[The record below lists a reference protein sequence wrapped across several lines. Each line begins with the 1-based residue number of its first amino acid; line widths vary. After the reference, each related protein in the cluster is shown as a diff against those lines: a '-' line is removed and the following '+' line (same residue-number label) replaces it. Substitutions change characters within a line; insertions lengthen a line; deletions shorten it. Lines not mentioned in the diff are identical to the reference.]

1 VTAVQSCMILAVPE
15 APRPTKGETTES
27 LELPSGAGDLRLLV
41 SSPGGGD
48 QSHTLAGKTRVIL
61 GRGKECD
68 VVVDDPAVSRRH
80 VAIHLLGFPFL
91 EDLGSR
97 NGTVLSGRTLHKGD
111 RAPLPIGTS
120 FALGAATVVLQR
132 RSAIDRAPEGAV
144 VEDPAMRAAYEL
156 LDVIGPSPLSVLV
169 LGETGTGKEV
179 FAQAIHS
186 RSPRASRTFLPI
198 NCAALSETL
207 LESELFG
214 HEKGAFTGATHAK
227 TGLFEAAS
235 GGTAFLD
242 EIGELAM
249 TTQAK
254 LLRVLESGEVTPIG
268 SVKPRRIDVRFVA
281 ATNRDLGSLVEA
293 GRFRGDLFYR
303 LNGFTVTLPPLRERP
318 ADILPLALTFAARA
332 AARLDRSA
340 PTFTDSAA
348 DALRRHTWPGN
359 VRELRNVVERAVS
372 TCRGSASLLVEHL
385 AIVPARADA
394 VGPARTEAGVLPDA
408 VGSFEKERI
417 LEALRR
423 TSFNQTE
430 AAKAL
435 GISRRTLINKIIAHG
450 IPRPRKGG

>member
-1 VTAVQSCMILAVPE
+1 MREENTQ
-15 APRPTKGETTES
+15 S
-27 LELPSGAGDLRLLV
+27 LEISGGAGDLRLLV
-41 SSPGGGD
+41 SSPRGD
-48 QSHTLAGKTRVIL
+48 ASHALAGKERVVL
-61 GRGKECD
+61 GRGQECD

-80 VAIHLLGFPFL
+80 VAIHLLGFPVL

-97 NGTVLSGRTLHKGD
+97 NGTVLLGRTLHKGD
-111 RAPLPIGTS
+111 RSPLPVGTA

-132 RSAIDRAPEGAV
+132 RPPIEPVPDGAV
-144 VEDPAMRAAYEL
+144 VKDPAMRATYDM
-156 LDVIGPSPLSVLV
+156 LDMIGPSPLSVLV

-179 FAQAIHS
+179 FANAIHA
-186 RSPRASRTFLPI
+186 RSPRAARTFLPI

-214 HEKGAFTGATHAK
+214 HEKGSFTGATHAR
-227 TGLFEAAS
+227 TGLFEAAD

-254 LLRVLESGEVTPIG
+254 LLRVLESGEVTRLG
-268 SVKPRRIDVRFVA
+268 SVRPKRVDVRFVA
-281 ATNRDLGSLVEA
+281 ATNRDLASLVEA

-318 ADILPLALTFAARA
+318 ADILPLAQLFAGRA
-332 AARLDRSA
+332 AARLERSV

-348 DALRRHTWPGN
+348 DALRRHLWPGN

-372 TCRGSASLLVEHL
+372 ACRGAASLSVEDL
-385 AIVPARADA
+385 ALVPARPDA
-394 VGPARTEAGVLPDA
+394 VGPSPATEATEAAMLPDA
-408 VGSFEKERI
+408 VGSFEKQRI
-417 LEALRR
+417 LEALQR

-435 GISRRTLINKIIAHG
+435 GISRRTLINKIISHG

>member
-1 VTAVQSCMILAVPE
+1 
-15 APRPTKGETTES
+15 
-27 LELPSGAGDLRLLV
+27 
-41 SSPGGGD
+41 
-48 QSHTLAGKTRVIL
+48 
-61 GRGKECD
+61 
-68 VVVDDPAVSRRH
+68 
-80 VAIHLLGFPFL
+80 
-91 EDLGSR
+91 
-97 NGTVLSGRTLHKGD
+97 
-111 RAPLPIGTS
+111 
-120 FALGAATVVLQR
+120 
-132 RSAIDRAPEGAV
+132 
-144 VEDPAMRAAYEL
+144 MRAAYEL
-156 LDVIGPSPLSVLV
+156 LDIIGPSPLSVLV

-186 RSPRASRTFLPI
+186 RSPRANRTFLPI
-198 NCAALSETL
+198 NCAALSESL

-214 HEKGAFTGATHAK
+214 HEKGAFTGAAAAK
-227 TGLFEAAS
+227 AGLFEAAD

-242 EIGELAM
+242 EIGELGM
-249 TTQAK
+249 TIQAK
-254 LLRVLESGEVTPIG
+254 LLRVLESGEVTRLG
-268 SVKPRRIDVRFVA
+268 SVKPKRVDVRFVA

-318 ADILPLALTFAARA
+318 ADILPLARTFAGRA
-332 AARLDRSA
+332 AARLDRSG

-372 TCRGSASLLVEHL
+372 ACRGSASLSVDHL
-385 AIVPARADA
+385 AIVRSRPDA
-394 VGPARTEAGVLPDA
+394 VGDPNRTETGVLPDA

-417 LEALRR
+417 LDALRR

-435 GISRRTLINKIIAHG
+435 GISRRTLINKIIAHR